1 MINIERLRTINKL
14 KEEFR
19 DINNNPILNIV
30 ATVGL
35 PDENNLFEWRLSII
49 GPRDTPY
56 KDGIFFLTLKF
67 PENYPSYPPKV
78 TFDTPIYHIN
88 VASIGNEYTS
98 LGEPMPLSIL
108 RRWRPDF
115 KVRDIIISIYS
126 LFYMN
131 NIDCDLSPVMA
142 EEFKNNKPLYEEKI
156 KYFTRK
162 YANPMI
168 NYKKYDNWDFT
179 YNN

>member
-1 MINIERLRTINKL
+1 MLNIERLRTINKL

-19 DINNNPILNIV
+19 DINNNPILNIG
-30 ATVGL
+30 ADVGL
-35 PDENNLFEWRLSII
+35 PDENNLFNWRLSII

-56 KDGIFFLTLKF
+56 NGGLFYLTLKF

-88 VASIGNEYTS
+88 VASIGYEYTPM
-98 LGEPMPLSIL
+98 LGEPALFLL
-108 RRWRPDF
+108 RAWDPDF

-126 LFYMN
+126 LFYMH
-131 NIDCDLSPVMA
+131 NINCELSHFII

-156 KYFTRK
+156 KYFIRN
-162 YANPMI
+162 YADPMI
-168 NYKKYDNWDFT
+168 GYKKYDNWNFI

>member
-1 MINIERLRTINKL
+1 MLNIGRLRTINKL
-14 KEEFR
+14 KEEFM
-19 DINNNPILNIV
+19 DINNNPILNIG

-56 KDGIFFLTLKF
+56 NGGLFYLTLKF

-88 VASIGNEYTS
+88 VASIGGGS
-98 LGEPMPLSIL
+98 ILGEPASLTIL
-108 RRWRPDF
+108 RAWSPNF

-131 NIDCDLSPVMA
+131 NIDCELSHVMA
-142 EEFKNNKPLYEEKI
+142 EEFRNNKSLYEEKI

-162 YANPMI
+162 YANPI
-168 NYKKYDNWDFT
+168 DYRREYDNWDFT

>member
-1 MINIERLRTINKL
+1 MLNIERLRTINKL
-14 KEEFR
+14 KEEYM
-19 DINNNPILNIV
+19 DIINNPILNIV

-49 GPRDTPY
+49 GPSDTPY
-56 KDGIFFLTLKF
+56 KDGLFFLTLKF

-88 VASIGNEYTS
+88 VASIGGGS
-98 LGEPMPLSIL
+98 ILGEPASLTIL
-108 RRWRPDF
+108 RAWSPNF

-131 NIDCDLSPVMA
+131 NIDCELSHVMA
-142 EEFKNNKPLYEEKI
+142 EEFRNNKPLYEEKI

-168 NYKKYDNWDFT
+168 GYNKYDNWDFT

>member
-1 MINIERLRTINKL
+1 MLNIERLRTINKL

-19 DINNNPILNIV
+19 DINNNPILNIGV
-30 ATVGL
+30 TVGL

-88 VASIGNEYTS
+88 VASIGNEYTP
-98 LGEPMPLSIL
+98 LGEPTSLTIL
-108 RRWRPDF
+108 RSWRRDF

-131 NIDCDLSPVMA
+131 NINCDLSHVMA
-142 EEFKNNKPLYEEKI
+142 EEFKNNKSLYEEKI
-156 KYFTRK
+156 KYFTKK
-162 YANPMI
+162 YADPMI
-168 NYKKYDNWDFT
+168 DYKKYDNWDFT

>member
-1 MINIERLRTINKL
+1 MVNIERLRVINKL
-14 KEEFR
+14 KEEYM

-35 PDENNLFEWRLSII
+35 PDENNFFEWRLSII
-49 GPRDTPY
+49 GPSDTPY
-56 KDGIFFLTLKF
+56 KDGLFFLTLKF

-88 VASIGNEYTS
+88 VASIGGGS
-98 LGEPMPLSIL
+98 ILGEPASLTIL
-108 RRWRPDF
+108 RAWSPNF

-131 NIDCDLSPVMA
+131 NIDCELSHVMA
-142 EEFKNNKPLYEEKI
+142 EEFRNNKPLYEEKI

-168 NYKKYDNWDFT
+168 GHNKYDNWDFT

>member
-1 MINIERLRTINKL
+1 MLNIERLRTINKI

-19 DINNNPILNIV
+19 DININPILNIR
-30 ATVGL
+30 AAFGL
-35 PDENNLFEWRLSII
+35 QDENNLFEWRLSII

-56 KDGIFFLTLKF
+56 NGGLFYLTLKF

-78 TFDTPIYHIN
+78 TFDTPIYHMN
-88 VASIGNEYTS
+88 VASIGYQYTPI
-98 LGEPMPLSIL
+98 LGEPNLNIL
-108 RRWRPDF
+108 NQWKPEF
-115 KVRDIIISIYS
+115 KVKDILVSIYS

-131 NIDCDLSPVMA
+131 NIDCKLSNVMT
-142 EEFKNNKPLYEEKI
+142 EEFKNNKSLYEEKI

-162 YANPMI
+162 YADPMI
-168 NYKKYDNWDFT
+168 GYKKYDNWDFT

>member
-1 MINIERLRTINKL
+1 MFNIGRLRTINKL
-14 KEEFR
+14 KEEYM
-19 DINNNPILNIV
+19 DIIYNPILNIV

-35 PDENNLFEWRLSII
+35 PDENNLFEWRVTLF

-56 KDGIFFLTLKF
+56 KGGLFYLTLKF

-88 VASIGNEYTS
+88 VASIGYIYTS

-108 RRWRPDF
+108 RAWNRNF

-126 LFYMN
+126 LF
-131 NIDCDLSPVMA
+131 
-142 EEFKNNKPLYEEKI
+142 
-156 KYFTRK
+156 
-162 YANPMI
+162 
-168 NYKKYDNWDFT
+168 
-179 YNN
+179 